1 MAVDITE
8 AAKIWSAEHPQAVE
22 AITPLVHRGAAVF
35 SSTYHDIVARAL
47 DLPRSRRPG
56 DIDLLMPGGSFGRA
70 ARHLGAATV
79 VGDVKFRTRDGQQ
92 AQMYARE
99 ALAYIGG
106 DEIQFMDPLGR
117 LCVGSESSYDTRF
130 TPQAV
135 AARTIV
141 ETDEGILAFAHPIE
155 TIGMYAMLQRGGAKN
170 DAGHAATLLAA
181 TGALEGDYAFDRA
194 VAMQWDPRVWRFIGD
209 ASTAAAGAHVA
220 LAPVA

>member
-8 AAKIWSAEHPQAVE
+8 AAKNWSAEHPQAVE
-22 AITPLVHRGAAVF
+22 ALTPLVRRGAAIF
-35 SSTYHDIVARAL
+35 SSTYHDVVARAL

-56 DIDLLMPGGSFGRA
+56 DIDLLMPSQAFGRA
-70 ARHLGAATV
+70 ARHLGAAAV
-79 VGDVKFRTRDGQQ
+79 VGDVKFQTRDGQP

-106 DEIQFMDPLGR
+106 DEVQFLDPLGR

-135 AARTIV
+135 AARTVV

-181 TGALEGDYAFDRA
+181 TAALEGDYAFDRA
-194 VAMQWDPRVWRFIGD
+194 VAMGWDARVWRFIGD
-209 ASTAAAGAHVA
+209 ASAAAAGAQVVFA
-220 LAPVA
+220 SAA